1 MKRKLYDKL
10 LAWKESP
17 YRKPLIIKGAR
28 QVGKTYLAEE
38 FGKKEYEDMIVLNC
52 DKDKRIAG
60 IFKGGFQTEKIISDI
75 EILTG
80 KKIIPG
86 KTLLFIDEAGDVPET
101 ISSLKYFCEDAP
113 EYHIILAGSL
123 LGLAIHKGSSFPV
136 GKVDELDLYPLSF
149 EEFLL
154 ESRGESAVDKL
165 RNGSLEDISSLKSV
179 FEEELRKYY
188 FTGGMPE
195 VVHGFLNGRDYKEL
209 RDIQKRILADYS
221 LDIS

>member
-10 LAWKESP
+10 KAWKESP

-38 FGKKEYEDMIVLNC
+38 FGKNEYEDMIVLNC

-86 KTLLFIDEAGDVPET
+86 KTLLFMKRGQTDT
-101 ISSLKYFCEDAP
+101 C
-113 EYHIILAGSL
+113 YHLMCLSTQLSKHPTGIFVILRL
-123 LGLAIHKGSSFPV
+123 LGLV
-136 GKVDELDLYPLSF
+136 
-149 EEFLL
+149 LL
-154 ESRGESAVDKL
+154 RMFAL
-165 RNGSLEDISSLKSV
+165 V
-179 FEEELRKYY
+179 F
-188 FTGGMPE
+188 
-195 VVHGFLNGRDYKEL
+195 
-209 RDIQKRILADYS
+209 Q
-221 LDIS
+221 